1 MIESCLR
8 LHGQLCPPQMVSFR
22 GTLESFFRK
31 NFQEETQRLAVEF
44 QHDAASISSPPSQN
58 TVLQSYQ
65 SSLNEQGGYERS
77 VPDSS
82 SSNRH
87 NYAIS
92 PLDVGRPTVETTS
105 LSPISARENGLTSAN
120 GVTSP
125 GQQQQSLLQRHMAH
139 LARHGFN
146 GVASGPRERAA
157 SDTFSEFSPYE
168 SFANGHGIPLNMT
181 SAASISA
188 STMGSIGGSIRGRIS
203 KFGSLN
209 FGRRDG

>member
-8 LHGQLCPPQMVSFR
+8 LHGLLCPQQMIPFHN
-22 GTLESFFRK
+22 TLETFFRR
-31 NFQEETQRLAVEF
+31 NFQEEIQRLAVEF
-44 QHDAASISSPPSQN
+44 HHDANSISSRPTQN

-65 SSLNEQGGYERS
+65 SSLQDHGGYERS
-77 VPDSS
+77 VPDSL
-82 SSNRH
+82 SSNRP
-87 NYAIS
+87 NFAMT
-92 PLDVGRPTVETTS
+92 PLDVGRPAVETTS
-105 LSPISARENGLTSAN
+105 LSPVSVRENVLTSAD

-125 GQQQQSLLQRHMAH
+125 GQQQSLLQRHMAH
-139 LARHGFN
+139 LTRHGFN

-157 SDTFSEFSPYE
+157 SDSFSEIFPHE
-168 SFANGHGIPLNMT
+168 SFTNGHNIPLNMT
-181 SAASISA
+181 SAASITT